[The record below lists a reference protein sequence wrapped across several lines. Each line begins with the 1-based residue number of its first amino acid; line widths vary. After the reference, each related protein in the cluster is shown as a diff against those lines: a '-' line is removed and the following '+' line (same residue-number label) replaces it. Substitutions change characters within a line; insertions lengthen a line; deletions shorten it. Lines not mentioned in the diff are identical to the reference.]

1 MASYWPAR
9 SKPGVSHANQ
19 AKAWLA
25 CLLKRRALREAGFT
39 EQRLPSSLGSGRI
52 TGCTQTNAT
61 VIRDQEEG
69 FIGGKTARCCCDGDL
84 GIRGSR
90 KVESHIATKELTI
103 QCPHFITGA
112 DADQAQEAGSIQCP
126 RGVPS
131 QVVSLV
137 EALEGGAGGW
147 FHIASP
153 LLAVVEYLA
162 VIKQVHM
169 VRAA

>member
-52 TGCTQTNAT
+52 TGWCHS
-61 VIRDQEEG
+61 DSYG
-69 FIGGKTARCCCDGDL
+69 LMGW
-84 GIRGSR
+84 
-90 KVESHIATKELTI
+90 
-103 QCPHFITGA
+103 A